1 MGQVK
6 EEGTKVPL
14 EGVTIRNHQAR
25 VFSDKGG
32 FFKLKARVGDTIS
45 IRSVGFENQVF
56 LVKNPQEMANIWLTP
71 ASTSLQNVEV
81 SSGIGTQLLRSVYQL
96 DLAVRP
102 LTNSQEVLW
111 MVPGLFIGQHAG
123 GGKAEQ
129 LFLRGFD
136 VDHGTDVNVSV
147 DGMPVNMVS
156 HAHGQGYADL
166 HFVIPETIK
175 QIDFGKGTYYA
186 DKGDFTTAGYV
197 ALQTFDKLPSNLFK
211 TELGLFN
218 TIRSVGMMN
227 ILPEKPFSSAYVA
240 GEVFHT
246 DGPFNAPQNFRRY
259 NVLGKYQWQRGNT
272 LVNAQISTFWSRWN
286 ASGQIPERAVNAG
299 QISWF
304 GAIDSNEG
312 GETARTNVNLRTFS
326 RLSTGASIEN
336 QLYYSHYLFELYSNF
351 TFFKM
356 DPVYGDQIKQKEG
369 RNLWGYSGTYVQD
382 YVLSNG
388 ASLQTQL
395 GAQVRYDQIGGLE
408 LSRTYQREIVTEPL
422 SKGNGNELLIA
433 AFVSETYRQNNW
445 LINAALRVDHFNFD
459 YQNHL
464 IPSIQKPLSR
474 TIFSPKLNI
483 QYQLSAQTALYLKSG
498 KGFHSNDMR
507 AGYSNDGLDM
517 LPAAWGADVGIIAKP
532 SRKMVMNLAFWG
544 LKLNQEFIYVGDEA
558 VVELAGKT
566 WRKGAEISLRYE
578 FSPHLFAD
586 LDMNYTIGRAIDEPL
601 GNQYLPL
608 APVFSSTGGIQYVGS
623 KVKGGLRFR
632 SLGDRPANEDNSVV
646 AQGYTIL
653 DANFNYQITK
663 RSSFGFSIENL
674 LNAKWKETQFLTE
687 SKLKDEASPIEEIH
701 FTPGTP
707 FFLRVRWTYAF

>member
-6 EEGTKVPL
+6 EQGTNVPL
-14 EGVTIRNHQAR
+14 EGVTIRNHQAT

-32 FFKLKARVGDTIS
+32 FFKLKARAGDTIS
-45 IRSVGFENQVF
+45 IRSVGFENQFF
-56 LVKNPQEMANIWLTP
+56 LVKNPKEMAHIGLTP

-81 SSGIGTQLLRSVYQL
+81 ISGGGAQLLRSVHQL

-102 LTNSQEVLW
+102 LTNSQEVLR

-246 DGPFNAPQNFRRY
+246 DGPFDAPQNFRRY

-286 ASGQIPERAVNAG
+286 ASGQIPERAVDAG

-382 YVLSNG
+382 YVRSNG

-422 SKGNGNELLIA
+422 SKGNGNELLLA

-464 IPSIQKPLSR
+464 IPNTQKPLSR

-507 AGYSNDGLDM
+507 AGYSNEGLDM
-517 LPAAWGADVGIIAKP
+517 LPAAWGVDVGIIAKP
-532 SRKMVMNLAFWG
+532 SRKMVMNLALWG

-578 FSPHLFAD
+578 FSPQLFAD

-623 KVKGGLRFR
+623 KIKGGLRFR
-632 SLGDRPANEDNSVV
+632 CLGDRPANEDNSVV

-653 DANFNYQITK
+653 DANVNYQITK

-707 FFLRVRWTYAF
+707 FFIKARWTYAF